1 MDASSYIGIAGLI
14 LISLGWVT
22 SIRNKPPASLSGL
35 YSLESLM
42 LFIYAFLQRD
52 IVFSV
57 LNISAVFIS
66 GYQFVAKLIE
76 DKRKE
81 WKTHNPTL
89 LTPTPTHSLA
99 DTPSTKYNHIP
110 HNLYRTTCYIH

>member
-1 MDASSYIGIAGLI
+1 MDASSYIGVAGLI

-35 YSLESLM
+35 YSLGSLM
-42 LFIYAFLQRD
+42 LFIYAFIQRD

-66 GYQFVAKLIE
+66 GYQFAAKLIE

-81 WKTHNPTL
+81 
-89 LTPTPTHSLA
+89 
-99 DTPSTKYNHIP
+99 
-110 HNLYRTTCYIH
+110 

>member
-35 YSLESLM
+35 YSLGSLM
-42 LFIYAFLQRD
+42 LFIYAFIQRD

-66 GYQFVAKLIE
+66 GYQFAAKLIE
-76 DKRKE
+76 DRRKE
-81 WKTHNPTL
+81 WKTHNPTPPTL
-89 LTPTPTHSLA
+89 PHTTSRTPHTPTQPRRH
-99 DTPSTKYNHIP
+99 PQH
-110 HNLYRTTCYIH
+110 